1 MNGEVQL
8 IVKVAGTAPSGIV
21 TATESGV
28 INDSVNPQQV
38 FSYPNDMS
46 AYVGGYVQIQS
57 LTFGDLGTYYISG
70 VDINNPALS
79 YVSAN
84 NTQIFTTFPWNFNVG
99 GADLPNFNYME
110 AIPSTTDVYLD
121 LFENESI
128 SQNWRFTDLNNF
140 QSLGAFSREFR
151 VPFSTRN
158 QSALGALFD
167 VNVDAGSANFFHYKL
182 PAEIRVDTLPI
193 ASGYIRVRKV
203 YKQQG
208 KINEVELAF
217 YAETP
222 DLVKKIGE
230 KKLKDIADLPTL
242 NEVVQYSNVTNP
254 SADRIWTIVD
264 KGQLWSEGGEP
275 NTRPLTN
282 STRPV
287 YASDLTPALNWWYL
301 FSNIIADAGFELEAG
316 SLENIINQ
324 YWMPWCNS
332 QRLIASD
339 TFNAL
344 FFTAQTSV
352 DNPISYF
359 PNGTVVQ
366 FNNEIFDNGGDYNP
380 ATFTYTT
387 PSAGYYTFQVVLNI
401 QSQSSGQGESILNVG
416 LLVDGVVIPNLA
428 NVSYPQDFP
437 NYYERIFTFTAGIDA
452 GSQVKL
458 LVFIGNSILDLVS
471 INGTWSLTSVRL
483 NYDQTIYYDL
493 NAPDVKQLDFVND
506 VIKMHNCAIIPD
518 RTNPFKVSIVPQNSY
533 LGSGTTLDWTK
544 KLDISKDVVMYS
556 TVELQKSKFQFT
568 YTLGEDFLSQVYK
581 NVNRIYGDYE
591 QVGYTINPD
600 TEPSDFIT
608 GDQKIQLT
616 TQSTP
621 GGVVVGSGV
630 VMPMFYNNSGE
641 FVAPGARCLFE
652 AGTANIQL
660 FDDGALTSVLEP
672 VPLLNHYSQVLADI
686 DDYDLNWAPEIP
698 PHPIVTNPYNN
709 LFNLYWRS
717 YMNALYSPEARIMEA
732 SFALDLKDILTF
744 SFADKIWINDSYWRI
759 LEINDYKVGMNEST
773 SVKLI
778 KFLEG
783 VEDCSSTP
791 SSVSVNGEV
800 NFVDA
805 NGDPVAATQD
815 CCQRYGY
822 DWDETEAICWA
833 FTPTGDRP
841 LAGTVGGKTNPSPRV
856 SKTAIQT
863 RSISNSVIDGE
874 TIAIELGNRDM
885 LAVGTDLTLNKDVQG
900 SNLLGKN
907 VTTNLPGIHIG
918 GGYRDGDPTNIY
930 YGWAQCGTFVLQKQ
944 ITIATSG
951 DVFDLDIEGRSGEYI
966 DMPDDTVWSCLLN
979 VTIKDA
985 AGAYETSLHHFTLD
999 KFAAVANASAITT
1012 LSTIGSIGANVFTFG
1027 IDTTTD
1033 PAQHRINV
1041 TVTGGTYPENFI
1053 ITASLQY
1060 QQSKTT

>member
-167 VNVDAGSANFFHYKL
+167 VNVDAGAANFFHYKL

-230 KKLKDIADLPTL
+230 KKLKDIVDLPTN
-242 NEVVQYSNVTNP
+242 NEVIGYDLVTTPLTN
-254 SADRIWTIVD
+254 RIWTILD
-264 KGQLWSEGGEP
+264 RGQLWSENEEA
-275 NTRPLTN
+275 NTRPLLDSTN
-282 STRPV
+282 P
-287 YASDLTPALNWWYL
+287 AFPADLTPALNWWYL
-301 FSNIIADAGFELEAG
+301 FSNIVADAGFELEAG
-316 SLENIINQ
+316 SLENIMSN

-332 QRLIASD
+332 RFLIGSD
-339 TFNAL
+339 TTGAFAFRATNSASIAMGIL
-344 FFTAQTSV
+344 AM
-352 DNPISYF
+352 
-359 PNGTVVQ
+359 
-366 FNNEIFDNGGDYNP
+366 NNEVFDNNGDYNP
-380 ATFTYTT
+380 ATYTYTAPAYGVYFFNFSLFVNVT
-387 PSAGYYTFQVVLNI
+387 APSARVFIQAIRNGTEVYNI
-401 QSQSSGQGESILNVG
+401 IDVN
-416 LLVDGVVIPNLA
+416 
-428 NVSYPQDFP
+428 
-437 NYYERIFTFTAGIDA
+437 FTAGVTSWNFSDSLLLDAGDTVRWVSYKQGTGNATFDA
-452 GSQVKL
+452 GS
-458 LVFIGNSILDLVS
+458 SI
-471 INGTWSLTSVRL
+471 SLAVANL
-483 NYDQTIYYDL
+483 NYSQTISYPL
-493 NAPDVKQLDFVND
+493 NAPDVKQIDFVND
-506 VIKMHNCAIIPD
+506 VLKMHNCAIIPD
-518 RTNPFKVSIVPQNSY
+518 RTNPLKIVVVPQNSY
-533 LGSGTTLDWTK
+533 FGSGATLDWTK
-544 KLDISKDVVMYS
+544 KLDISKDSVMYS
-556 TVELQKSKFQFT
+556 TVELQKSKFMFT
-568 YTLGEDFLSQVYK
+568 YTAGEDILNKQYK
-581 NVNRIYGDYE
+581 NVNRVYGDYE
-591 QVGYTINPD
+591 AVGYTVNPD
-600 TEPSDFIT
+600 TAPSDFIT

-621 GGVVVGSGV
+621 SGVVNGSGY
-630 VMPMFYNNSGE
+630 VMPMFINESLQYIAQGS
-641 FVAPGARCLFE
+641 RCLYE
-652 AGTANIQL
+652 AGAYQIEL
-660 FDDGALTSVLEP
+660 FDEDIFAPQLTSVP
-672 VPLLNHYSQVLADI
+672 VLNNYSVIAAEL
-686 DDYDLNWAPEIP
+686 DDFDLNWAPEVP
-698 PHPIVTNPYNN
+698 PHPIVTSPYNN
-709 LFNLYWRS
+709 LFNLYWRA
-717 YMNALYSPEARIMEA
+717 YMNALYSPEARILEA

-759 LEINDYKVGMNEST
+759 LEINDYKVGIYEST

-778 KFLEG
+778 KFLEDA
-783 VEDCSSTP
+783 EDCASTP

-800 NFVDA
+800 VFVDA
-805 NGDPVAATQD
+805 NGDPASPTQD
-815 CCQRYGY
+815 CCTRYGY
-822 DWDETEAICWA
+822 DWDEVNAVCWA
-833 FTPTGDRP
+833 NIPNGERPNSPTSGSSTNPAPRSSK
-841 LAGTVGGKTNPSPRV
+841 AGTRN
-856 SKTAIQT
+856 ANILD
-863 RSISNSVIDGE
+863 SVITGE
-874 TIAIELGNRDM
+874 EVAIESGNKDM
-885 LAVGTDLTLNKDVQG
+885 LAVGTDLTLTKDVQG

-918 GGYRDGDPTNIY
+918 GGYRDGDPTSIY
-930 YGWAQCGTFVLQKQ
+930 YGWAQFGTFVLQKQ
-944 ITIATSG
+944 ITVTTSG
-951 DVFDLDIEGRSGEYI
+951 DVADLDIEGRSGEYI
-966 DMPDDTVWSCLLN
+966 EMDDNTVWSCLLN
-979 VTIKDA
+979 VTIKDTI
-985 AGAYETSLHHFTLD
+985 GAYETSLHHFTLD
-999 KFAAVANASAITT
+999 KYASTANASAITT
-1012 LSTIGSIGANVFTFG
+1012 LSTTGAIGSYVFTFG

-1041 TVTGGTYPENFI
+1041 TVTGGTYPKGFI
-1053 ITASLQY
+1053 VTASLQY
-1060 QQSKTT
+1060 QQSKSA

>member
-1 MNGEVQL
+1 
-8 IVKVAGTAPSGIV
+8 
-21 TATESGV
+21 
-28 INDSVNPQQV
+28 
-38 FSYPNDMS
+38 
-46 AYVGGYVQIQS
+46 
-57 LTFGDLGTYYISG
+57 
-70 VDINNPALS
+70 
-79 YVSAN
+79 
-84 NTQIFTTFPWNFNVG
+84 
-99 GADLPNFNYME
+99 
-110 AIPSTTDVYLD
+110 
-121 LFENESI
+121 
-128 SQNWRFTDLNNF
+128 
-140 QSLGAFSREFR
+140 
-151 VPFSTRN
+151 
-158 QSALGALFD
+158 
-167 VNVDAGSANFFHYKL
+167 
-182 PAEIRVDTLPI
+182 
-193 ASGYIRVRKV
+193 
-203 YKQQG
+203 
-208 KINEVELAF
+208 
-217 YAETP
+217 
-222 DLVKKIGE
+222 
-230 KKLKDIADLPTL
+230 
-242 NEVVQYSNVTNP
+242 
-254 SADRIWTIVD
+254 
-264 KGQLWSEGGEP
+264 
-275 NTRPLTN
+275 
-282 STRPV
+282 
-287 YASDLTPALNWWYL
+287 
-301 FSNIIADAGFELEAG
+301 
-316 SLENIINQ
+316 
-324 YWMPWCNS
+324 
-332 QRLIASD
+332 
-339 TFNAL
+339 
-344 FFTAQTSV
+344 
-352 DNPISYF
+352 
-359 PNGTVVQ
+359 
-366 FNNEIFDNGGDYNP
+366 
-380 ATFTYTT
+380 
-387 PSAGYYTFQVVLNI
+387 
-401 QSQSSGQGESILNVG
+401 
-416 LLVDGVVIPNLA
+416 LVDGVVIPNLA
-428 NVSYPQDFP
+428 NGSFPNDSP
-437 NYYERIFTFTAGIDA
+437 NYYERVFTFTAGIDA
-452 GSQVKL
+452 GISVQL
-458 LVFIGNSILDLVS
+458 LVFVENILTAGLL
-471 INGTWSLTSVRL
+471 NGTWSLTSVRL

-533 LGSGTTLDWTK
+533 LGSGATLDWTK

>member
-1 MNGEVQL
+1 
-8 IVKVAGTAPSGIV
+8 
-21 TATESGV
+21 
-28 INDSVNPQQV
+28 
-38 FSYPNDMS
+38 
-46 AYVGGYVQIQS
+46 
-57 LTFGDLGTYYISG
+57 
-70 VDINNPALS
+70 
-79 YVSAN
+79 
-84 NTQIFTTFPWNFNVG
+84 
-99 GADLPNFNYME
+99 
-110 AIPSTTDVYLD
+110 
-121 LFENESI
+121 
-128 SQNWRFTDLNNF
+128 
-140 QSLGAFSREFR
+140 
-151 VPFSTRN
+151 
-158 QSALGALFD
+158 
-167 VNVDAGSANFFHYKL
+167 
-182 PAEIRVDTLPI
+182 
-193 ASGYIRVRKV
+193 
-203 YKQQG
+203 
-208 KINEVELAF
+208 
-217 YAETP
+217 
-222 DLVKKIGE
+222 
-230 KKLKDIADLPTL
+230 
-242 NEVVQYSNVTNP
+242 
-254 SADRIWTIVD
+254 
-264 KGQLWSEGGEP
+264 
-275 NTRPLTN
+275 
-282 STRPV
+282 
-287 YASDLTPALNWWYL
+287 
-301 FSNIIADAGFELEAG
+301 
-316 SLENIINQ
+316 
-324 YWMPWCNS
+324 
-332 QRLIASD
+332 
-339 TFNAL
+339 
-344 FFTAQTSV
+344 
-352 DNPISYF
+352 
-359 PNGTVVQ
+359 
-366 FNNEIFDNGGDYNP
+366 
-380 ATFTYTT
+380 
-387 PSAGYYTFQVVLNI
+387 
-401 QSQSSGQGESILNVG
+401 
-416 LLVDGVVIPNLA
+416 
-428 NVSYPQDFP
+428 
-437 NYYERIFTFTAGIDA
+437 
-452 GSQVKL
+452 
-458 LVFIGNSILDLVS
+458 
-471 INGTWSLTSVRL
+471 
-483 NYDQTIYYDL
+483 
-493 NAPDVKQLDFVND
+493 
-506 VIKMHNCAIIPD
+506 
-518 RTNPFKVSIVPQNSY
+518 
-533 LGSGTTLDWTK
+533 
-544 KLDISKDVVMYS
+544 
-556 TVELQKSKFQFT
+556 
-568 YTLGEDFLSQVYK
+568 
-581 NVNRIYGDYE
+581 
-591 QVGYTINPD
+591 
-600 TEPSDFIT
+600 
-608 GDQKIQLT
+608 
-616 TQSTP
+616 
-621 GGVVVGSGV
+621 VVGSGV

-717 YMNALYSPEARIMEA
+717 YMNALYSPEARILEA

-778 KFLEG
+778 KFLED